1 MLHMGQYL
9 LVCRYF
15 TIQLLQTVRGET
27 KMLRSLGNP
36 THGTGSTEAGSQLGR
51 GETGSGTLTG
61 VETLCDGGGIHE
73 VARAQAANDVFIQVF
88 DLHPDL
94 LLWTHPQSLP
104 TGLASPPHL
113 TFCNSQQQSSLLLD
127 WVVWPPRRDGGVS
140 SPFAQQ
146 RAPRTAG
153 ALFSR
158 TRLTLFFP
166 SGDQTL
172 SETQRASV
180 QVQRLATRPE
190 SRVRI
195 AHPVAAQAHWA
206 PIPPPPVLSFVWVH
220 TANGPQQSSRCPC
233 TSFRSGSIL
242 YTDWSWFRSLIAIAI
257 WPP

>member
-1 MLHMGQYL
+1 MDTPSVTPHWS
-9 LVCRYF
+9 CKP
-15 TIQLLQTVRGET
+15 TPSHLLQF
-27 KMLRSLGNP
+27 P
-36 THGTGSTEAGSQLGR
+36 ATEQFVIGLGR
-51 GETGSGTLTG
+51 
-61 VETLCDGGGIHE
+61 
-73 VARAQAANDVFIQVF
+73 
-88 DLHPDL
+88 
-94 LLWTHPQSLP
+94 
-104 TGLASPPHL
+104 LAPEK
-113 TFCNSQQQSSLLLD
+113 
-127 WVVWPPRRDGGVS
+127 RVS